1 MTTFTIDTDNNITAH
16 ATSEAAAATTTT
28 PFDSFSSPQEFA
40 ELAESWPAQRLLAIW
55 SSLPGVQPI
64 RKFQDRKTAVA
75 RIWERI
81 QGLAAPVPAQPT
93 PSAQPK
99 AARHAKGGAQSAKAA
114 PAKGKAAHKTTAA
127 KKGKR
132 AKKSAPAPET
142 TAPRPGSKTAQVVAM
157 LRRKNGATLS
167 EDHAEHG
174 LAEAYRPRLH
184 GGRDE
189 EGRPPGGIFQARGR
203 GAHVSNQFLE
213 LGPDPY
219 LLCPPGAQ
227 PAVAGFFF
235 GRVFRIVAPQ
245 RPPVAPWCIFGHRAP
260 RRRHLSAALRVQFPL
275 VTHFCR

>member
-1 MTTFTIDTDNNITAH
+1 MLPRGSDLAENVAARTAFAPTIAVRSPSSIWFRIALRFQPCGVIHVLTAQRAEQRKTIMTTFTIDTDNNITAH

-167 EDHAEHG
+167 EIMQSMGWQKHTVRGFMAGAMKKAGHPVESFKPADGERT
-174 LAEAYRPRLH
+174 YRINP
-184 GGRDE
+184 
-189 EGRPPGGIFQARGR
+189 
-203 GAHVSNQFLE
+203 
-213 LGPDPY
+213 
-219 LLCPPGAQ
+219 
-227 PAVAGFFF
+227 
-235 GRVFRIVAPQ
+235 
-245 RPPVAPWCIFGHRAP
+245 
-260 RRRHLSAALRVQFPL
+260 
-275 VTHFCR
+275 